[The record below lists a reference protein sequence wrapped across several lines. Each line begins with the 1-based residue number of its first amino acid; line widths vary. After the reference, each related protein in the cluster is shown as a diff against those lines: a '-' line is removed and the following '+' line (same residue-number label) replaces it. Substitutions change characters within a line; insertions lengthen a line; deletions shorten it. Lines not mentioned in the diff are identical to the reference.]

1 MFARFVSTF
10 GCSHRAESG
19 ITGVRR
25 LAMPKRGIQEV
36 KKPYSTPV
44 LTIYG
49 TVQQLTHTRGLRA
62 TKDGGKFPHIKTSL
76 H

>member
-10 GCSHRAESG
+10 GCSHCTESG
-19 ITGVRR
+19 ITGLRG
-25 LAMPKRGIQEV
+25 LAMPKQAIQEI

-49 TVQQLTHTRGLRA
+49 TVKELTQTKGLRG
-62 TKDGGKFPHIKTSL
+62 TKDGGKFPKIKT
-76 H
+76 HV

>member
-1 MFARFVSTF
+1 
-10 GCSHRAESG
+10 
-19 ITGVRR
+19 
-25 LAMPKRGIQEV
+25 MPKQGIQEV

-62 TKDGGKFPHIKTSL
+62 TKDGGKFPHIKNITTLKRHFGCLRCQSEL
-76 H
+76 NALGEMPN

>member
-1 MFARFVSTF
+1 MFARLVLTF

-19 ITGVRR
+19 ITGLRGF
-25 LAMPKRGIQEV
+25 AMPKQATQEI

-49 TVQQLTHTRGLRA
+49 TVKELTQTKGLKG
-62 TKDGGKFPHIKTSL
+62 TKDGGKFPKIKTHL
-76 H
+76 

>member
-19 ITGVRR
+19 ITGLRG
-25 LAMPKRGIQEV
+25 LAMPKQATQEI

-44 LTIYG
+44 LNIYG
-49 TVQQLTHTRGLRA
+49 TVQELTQAKGLRS
-62 TKDGGKFPHIKTSL
+62 TKDGGKFPQIKT
-76 H
+76 HM